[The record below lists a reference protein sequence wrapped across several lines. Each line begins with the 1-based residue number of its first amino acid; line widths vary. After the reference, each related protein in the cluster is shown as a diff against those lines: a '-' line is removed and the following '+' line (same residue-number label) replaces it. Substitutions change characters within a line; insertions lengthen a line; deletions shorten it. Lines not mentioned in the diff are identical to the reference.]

1 MADDAWKAAGPF
13 PVHKLERVIE
23 RIMMAR
29 CNDEVNIKV
38 KITPRDELDKEKDKK
53 AVS

>member
-1 MADDAWKAAGPF
+1 MADDVWKAAGPF
-13 PVHKLERVIE
+13 PIDKLERVIE

-38 KITPRDELDKEKDKK
+38 KITPRDELDEEKDKK

>member
-1 MADDAWKAAGPF
+1 MDDVWKAAGPF
-13 PVHKLERVIE
+13 PIDKLERVIE

-29 CNDEVNIKV
+29 CNNEVDIKV
-38 KITPRDELDKEKDKK
+38 KITPKDEPDEPADKK

>member
-1 MADDAWKAAGPF
+1 MADDVWKAAGPF
-13 PVHKLERVIE
+13 PIDKLERVTE

-29 CNDEVNIKV
+29 CNDEVNIKI
-38 KITPRDELDKEKDKK
+38 KITPKDELDEEKDKK